1 MSLFSNLDLSIIA
14 PAFLAG
20 LLVLTTHVPLGR
32 QVLSRGIIF
41 LDLAIAQIAGLGVI
55 IAYSLGWEAGGWQV
69 QLIAMAAALGGAL
82 LLYATETLWE
92 DNQEAIIGCVF
103 VLAASGG
110 LLVLSSNPHGGEAL
124 KDLLAGQILW
134 VSYSQLIPVAIIYA
148 AVLALWFGL
157 GFGGGLRGGR
167 GKQQSPLLF
176 YALFAISVTTSVQ
189 LVGVYL
195 VFASLIMPA
204 LAVQKVRQH
213 PLLRAYVT
221 GACAYAAGLMLSALW
236 DLPSGATIVCT
247 MAVACGLGVALLRP
261 KKNSSTL
268 TATQQ

>member
-1 MSLFSNLDLSIIA
+1 MSLFSNLELSIIA

-20 LLVLTTHVPLGR
+20 LLVLTTHIPLGR

-55 IAYSLGWEAGGWQV
+55 VAYSLGWEAGGWQV
-69 QLIAMAAALGGAL
+69 QLIALGAALSGAL
-82 LLYATETLWE
+82 LLYVTETLWE

-157 GFGGGLRGGR
+157 RVVR

-176 YALFAISVTTSVQ
+176 YSLFAISVTTSVQ

-247 MAVACGLGVALLRP
+247 MALVCGLSAAVANGKLKASQDAAVPL
-261 KKNSSTL
+261 
-268 TATQQ
+268 

>member
-1 MSLFSNLDLSIIA
+1 MSLFSNMELSIIA

-20 LLVLTTHVPLGR
+20 LLVLTTHIPLGR

-69 QLIAMAAALGGAL
+69 QLIAMAAALAGAL

-134 VSYSQLIPVAIIYA
+134 VTYSQLIPVAIIYA
-148 AVLALWFGL
+148 ALLALWFGV
-157 GFGGGLRGGR
+157 GR
-167 GKQQSPLLF
+167 AKQQNPLLF
-176 YALFAISVTTSVQ
+176 YSLFAISVTTSVQ

-247 MAVACGLGVALLRP
+247 MALVCGLSAAVANGKLKASQDAAVPL
-261 KKNSSTL
+261 
-268 TATQQ
+268 